1 MTFRSVLTACSIVLA
16 LAAAVKAV
24 AQAPQQNGFL
34 EDIRGSIVRTVEL
47 PNNSVEVAIRGN
59 VLVVLRVNSELNRV
73 SHSARNSDASAIG
86 AVVSKAIADKSE
98 YKNIHTIRVQYINRT
113 TTGGHSKVIDT
124 VDFRKSPTG
133 NFPLHAT

>member
-1 MTFRSVLTACSIVLA
+1 MNFRSMLAACSIVLA
-16 LAAAVKAV
+16 LATAGKAV

-47 PNNSVEVAIRGN
+47 PDNSVEVAIQGN

-98 YKNIHTIRVQYINRT
+98 YKNIHTIRVQYVSRA
-113 TTGGHSKVIDT
+113 GSRSKVIDT
-124 VDFRKSPTG
+124 VDFRKNPTG